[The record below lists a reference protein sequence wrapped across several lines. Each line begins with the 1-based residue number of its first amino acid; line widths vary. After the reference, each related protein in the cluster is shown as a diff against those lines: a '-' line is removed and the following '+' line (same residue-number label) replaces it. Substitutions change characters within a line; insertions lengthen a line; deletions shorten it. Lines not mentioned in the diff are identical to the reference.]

1 MEKFEVVILGCGCAL
16 PTSRHFNAAQ
26 VVNLRNKLFLI
37 DCGEG
42 TQIQFRRNKL
52 NFNKLGHIFIS
63 HLHGDHFFG
72 LMGLIS
78 TFNLLGRTAQLYV
91 HAPAPLRNILQPQI
105 DYFCQEMNYEVI
117 LDEIDSTKHQ
127 LIYEDRS
134 VEVWSLPLNH
144 RVPCCGFLFKEK
156 PLKKHIIADKIK
168 QYNIPIYA
176 INSIKDSKDYTLS
189 DGTIIPNDQLTTP
202 ADPTRS
208 YAYCS
213 DTRYLPQLAEYLQ
226 DVDILFHE
234 ATFGEDKKNL
244 AFATYHST
252 AAQAATLAKECHAK
266 KLFIGHYSARY
277 DDENIL
283 LNEAREIFPETFLTK
298 EDEIIQI

>member
-26 VVNLRNKLFLI
+26 VVNLRNKLLLI

-134 VEVWSLPLNH
+134 LEVWSLPLNH

-156 PLKKHIIADKIK
+156 PLKKHIIADKIR

-176 INSIKDSKDYTLS
+176 INSIKDSKDYTLP

>member
-1 MEKFEVVILGCGCAL
+1 
-16 PTSRHFNAAQ
+16 
-26 VVNLRNKLFLI
+26 
-37 DCGEG
+37 
-42 TQIQFRRNKL
+42 
-52 NFNKLGHIFIS
+52 
-63 HLHGDHFFG
+63 
-72 LMGLIS
+72 MGLIS

-134 VEVWSLPLNH
+134 LEVWSLPLNH

-156 PLKKHIIADKIK
+156 PLKKHIIADKIR

-176 INSIKDSKDYTLS
+176 INSIKDSKDYTLP
-189 DGTIIPNDQLTTP
+189 DGTIIPNDQLTSP

>member
-176 INSIKDSKDYTLS
+176 INSIKDSKDYTLP

>member
-176 INSIKDSKDYTLS
+176 INSIKDSKDYTLP

-298 EDEIIQI
+298 ENEIIQI

>member
-1 MEKFEVVILGCGCAL
+1 
-16 PTSRHFNAAQ
+16 
-26 VVNLRNKLFLI
+26 
-37 DCGEG
+37 
-42 TQIQFRRNKL
+42 
-52 NFNKLGHIFIS
+52 
-63 HLHGDHFFG
+63 
-72 LMGLIS
+72 MGLIS

-91 HAPAPLRNILQPQI
+91 HAPAPLRDILQPQI

-134 VEVWSLPLNH
+134 LEVWSLPLNH

-156 PLKKHIIADKIK
+156 PLKKHIIADKIR

-176 INSIKDSKDYTLS
+176 INSIKDSKDYTLP

>member
-176 INSIKDSKDYTLS
+176 INSIKDSKDYTLP

-266 KLFIGHYSARY
+266 KLFIGHYAARY

-298 EDEIIQI
+298 ENEIIQI

>member
-156 PLKKHIIADKIK
+156 PLKKHIIADKIR

-176 INSIKDSKDYTLS
+176 INSIKDSKDYTLP

>member
-1 MEKFEVVILGCGCAL
+1 MEKFEVVIIGCGCAL

>member
-72 LMGLIS
+72 LMGLIL

-156 PLKKHIIADKIK
+156 PLKKHIIANKIK

-176 INSIKDSKDYTLS
+176 INSIKDSKDYTLP

>member
-1 MEKFEVVILGCGCAL
+1 LEKFEVVILGCGCAL

-134 VEVWSLPLNH
+134 LEVWSLPLNH

-156 PLKKHIIADKIK
+156 PLKKHIIADKIR

-176 INSIKDSKDYTLS
+176 INSIKDSKDYTLP

>member
-1 MEKFEVVILGCGCAL
+1 MEIFEVVILGCGCAL

-91 HAPAPLRNILQPQI
+91 HAPAPLRDILQPQI

-134 VEVWSLPLNH
+134 LEVWSLPLNH

-156 PLKKHIIADKIK
+156 PLKKHIIADKIR

-176 INSIKDSKDYTLS
+176 INSIKDSKDYTLP

>member
-1 MEKFEVVILGCGCAL
+1 MEKFEVIILGCGCAL
-16 PTSRHFNAAQ
+16 PTSKHFNAAQ

-91 HAPAPLRNILQPQI
+91 HAPTPLRKILQPQL
-105 DYFCQEMNYEVI
+105 DYFCQEINYEVI

-127 LIYEDRS
+127 LIFEDRS

-156 PLKKHIIADKIK
+156 PLKKHIIASKIK

-176 INSIKDSKDYTLS
+176 INAIKDSKDYTLP

-202 ADPTRS
+202 ADPARS

-213 DTRYLPQLAEYLQ
+213 DTSYLPKLAEYLQ
-226 DVDILFHE
+226 NVDILFHE
-234 ATFGEDKKNL
+234 ATFGEDKVNL
-244 AFATYHST
+244 ARDTYHST
-252 AAQAATLAKECHAK
+252 AAQAATLAKNSHVK

-283 LNEAREIFPETFLTK
+283 LNEARNIFPESFLTK
-298 EDEIIQI
+298 EDDIIQI

>member
-176 INSIKDSKDYTLS
+176 INSIKDSKDYTLP

-298 EDEIIQI
+298 EDDIIQI

>member
-1 MEKFEVVILGCGCAL
+1 MEKFEVVILGCGCAR

-176 INSIKDSKDYTLS
+176 INSIKDSKDYTLP

-266 KLFIGHYSARY
+266 KLFIGHYSARF

-298 EDEIIQI
+298 EDDIIQI

>member
-134 VEVWSLPLNH
+134 LEVWSLPLNH

-176 INSIKDSKDYTLS
+176 INSIKDSKDYTLP
-189 DGTIIPNDQLTTP
+189 DGNIIPNDQLTTP

>member
-134 VEVWSLPLNH
+134 LEVWSLPLNH

-168 QYNIPIYA
+168 QYNIPIHA
-176 INSIKDSKDYTLS
+176 INSIKDSKDYTLP

>member
-42 TQIQFRRNKL
+42 TQIQFRKNKL

-105 DYFCQEMNYEVI
+105 DYFCQEMNYEVV

-127 LIYEDRS
+127 LIYEDHS

-176 INSIKDSKDYTLS
+176 INSIKDSKDYTLP

-252 AAQAATLAKECHAK
+252 AAQAATLAKGCHAK

-277 DDENIL
+277 NDENIL
-283 LNEAREIFPETFLTK
+283 LNEARKIFPETFLTK

>member
-144 RVPCCGFLFKEK
+144 RVPCCGFFFKEK

-176 INSIKDSKDYTLS
+176 INSIKDSKDYTLP

>member
-176 INSIKDSKDYTLS
+176 INSIKDSKDYTLP

-283 LNEAREIFPETFLTK
+283 LNEAKEIFPETFLTK
-298 EDEIIQI
+298 ENEIIQI

>member
-134 VEVWSLPLNH
+134 LEVWSLPLNH

-156 PLKKHIIADKIK
+156 PLKKHIIADKIR

-176 INSIKDSKDYTLS
+176 INSIKDSKDYTLP

-298 EDEIIQI
+298 EDDIIQI

>member
-176 INSIKDSKDYTLS
+176 INSIKDSKDYTLP

-266 KLFIGHYSARY
+266 KLFIGHYSARF

-298 EDEIIQI
+298 EDDIIQI

>member
-176 INSIKDSKDYTLS
+176 INSIKDSKDYTLP

-266 KLFIGHYSARY
+266 KLFIGHYSARF

>member
-127 LIYEDRS
+127 LIYEERS

-176 INSIKDSKDYTLS
+176 INSIKDSKDYTLP

>member
-91 HAPAPLRNILQPQI
+91 HAPAPLRDILQPQI

-134 VEVWSLPLNH
+134 LEVWSLPLNH

-156 PLKKHIIADKIK
+156 PLKKHIIADKIR

-176 INSIKDSKDYTLS
+176 INSIKDSKDYTLP

>member
-134 VEVWSLPLNH
+134 LEVWSLPLNH

-176 INSIKDSKDYTLS
+176 INSIKDSKDYTLP

>member
-134 VEVWSLPLNH
+134 LEVWSLPLNH

-156 PLKKHIIADKIK
+156 PLKKHIIADKIR

-176 INSIKDSKDYTLS
+176 INSIKDSKDYTLP

-226 DVDILFHE
+226 DVNILFHE

>member
-105 DYFCQEMNYEVI
+105 DYFCQEMNYEVT

-176 INSIKDSKDYTLS
+176 INSIKDSKDYTLP

-226 DVDILFHE
+226 DLDILFHE

>member
-1 MEKFEVVILGCGCAL
+1 MEIFEVVILGCGCAL

-134 VEVWSLPLNH
+134 LEVWSLPLNH

-156 PLKKHIIADKIK
+156 PLKKHIIADKIR

-176 INSIKDSKDYTLS
+176 INSIKDSKDYTLP

>member
-134 VEVWSLPLNH
+134 LEVWSLPLNH

-156 PLKKHIIADKIK
+156 PLKKHIIADKIR

-176 INSIKDSKDYTLS
+176 INSIKDSKDYTLP

>member
-1 MEKFEVVILGCGCAL
+1 MENFEVVILGCGCAL

-176 INSIKDSKDYTLS
+176 INSIKDSKDYTLP

>member
-1 MEKFEVVILGCGCAL
+1 LEKFEVVILGCGCAL

-176 INSIKDSKDYTLS
+176 INSIKDSKDYTLP

-298 EDEIIQI
+298 EDEIIHI

>member
-1 MEKFEVVILGCGCAL
+1 MEIFEVVILGCGCAL

-156 PLKKHIIADKIK
+156 PLKKHIIADKIR

-176 INSIKDSKDYTLS
+176 INSIKDSKDYTLP

>member
-176 INSIKDSKDYTLS
+176 INSIKDSKDYTLP

-298 EDEIIQI
+298 EDEIIHI

>member
-91 HAPAPLRNILQPQI
+91 HAPVPLRNILQPQI

-134 VEVWSLPLNH
+134 LEVWSLPLNH

-156 PLKKHIIADKIK
+156 PLKKHIIADKIR

-176 INSIKDSKDYTLS
+176 INSIKDSKDYTLP

>member
-1 MEKFEVVILGCGCAL
+1 MEIFEVVILGCGCAL

-134 VEVWSLPLNH
+134 LEVWSLPLNH

-156 PLKKHIIADKIK
+156 PLKKHIIADKIR

-176 INSIKDSKDYTLS
+176 INSIKDSKDYTLP

-298 EDEIIQI
+298 EDDIIQI